1 MNNNMIEKRRVAIL
15 FFGLTRSLKN
25 VYENLKE
32 NIFNELTNNGYEY
45 DIFIHT
51 YSLENPYINQWSGEK
66 VENYDNQSYK
76 ILNPKYYIIEK
87 QSEIEK
93 KININAYCSRLGDW
107 KGCANTPEMKKY
119 LVRNMVLAL
128 HSKMMITELFRQHKN
143 EYNYVIITRP
153 DQMLHSKINT
163 KVFSQLNDNNIII
176 PYEHSYYGYNDRL
189 CISTPNIAI
198 KYGSALKVLKIY
210 SKLGSIVSEV
220 FMKDFLTSS
229 KINIIFSPIKTHLVR
244 C

>member
-1 MNNNMIEKRRVAIL
+1 MEKRRVAII
-15 FFGLTRSLKN
+15 FFGLTRSLRN

-51 YSLENPYINQWSGEK
+51 YSLENPYINPWSGER
-66 VENYDNQSYK
+66 VENYDNEAYK

-93 KININAYCSRLGDW
+93 KININSYCSNLGNW

-128 HSKMMITELFRQHKN
+128 HSKMMITKLFEQYKH

-163 KVFSQLNDNNIII
+163 KTFSRLKNNNIII
-176 PYEHSYYGYNDRL
+176 PYEHSYHGYNDRF
-189 CISTPNIAI
+189 CVATPNVAI
-198 KYGSALKVLKIY
+198 KYGNALKVLKIY
-210 SKLGSIVSEV
+210 STLGPIVSEV
-220 FMKDFLTSS
+220 FMKDYLIAL
-229 KINIIFSPIKTHLVR
+229 KINVIFSPMKTHLVR

>member
-1 MNNNMIEKRRVAIL
+1 MEKRRVAII
-15 FFGLTRSLKN
+15 FFGLTRSLRN

-32 NIFNELTNNGYEY
+32 NIFNEVTNNGYEY

-51 YSLENPYINQWSGEK
+51 YSLENPYINPWSGER
-66 VENYDNQSYK
+66 VENYDNEAYK

-93 KININAYCSRLGDW
+93 KININSYCSKLGNW

-128 HSKMMITELFRQHKN
+128 HSKMMITKLFEQHKH
-143 EYNYVIITRP
+143 EYDYVIITRP
-153 DQMLHSKINT
+153 DQILHSKINT
-163 KVFSQLNDNNIII
+163 KIFSRLKNNNIII
-176 PYEHSYYGYNDRL
+176 PYEHSYYGYNDRF
-189 CISTPNIAI
+189 CIARPNVAI
-198 KYGSALKVLKIY
+198 KYGSALNVLQIY
-210 SKLGSIVSEV
+210 STLGSIVSEV
-220 FMKDFLTSS
+220 FMKDYLIASR
-229 KINIIFSPIKTHLVR
+229 INVIFSPMKTHLVR